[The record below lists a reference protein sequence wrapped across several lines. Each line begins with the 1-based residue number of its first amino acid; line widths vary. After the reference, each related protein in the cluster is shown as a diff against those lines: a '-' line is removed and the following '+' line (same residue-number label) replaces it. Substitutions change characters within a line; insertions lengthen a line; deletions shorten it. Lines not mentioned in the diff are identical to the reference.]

1 MFVLCAALLLAQA
14 DAGVA
19 APAAP
24 SGVER
29 RVKITIRA
37 IAATNDPQAPAGTDP
52 KLKPIAP
59 QIESFGEQFRFRS
72 YKLIDEHTFDLDW
85 KNAAQV
91 ELPGSRSLQVTP
103 RQLDADGRIKVHLEL
118 LGEHPAHSRKLH
130 TDYAIQ
136 RGGTILVG
144 GIRVDPNDA
153 AAGKLLIA
161 ITQEMEK

>member
-1 MFVLCAALLLAQA
+1 MKLLLISAALLLAQA

-19 APAAP
+19 
-24 SGVER
+24 ER
-29 RVKITIRA
+29 RVKITVRA
-37 IAATNDPQAPAGTDP
+37 IAATNEAKAPAGADP

-72 YKLIDEHTFDLDW
+72 YRLIDEQTFDLDW

-103 RQLDADGRIKVHLEL
+103 RNLDAEGRIKVHLEL
-118 LGEHPAHSRKLH
+118 LGEHPAHTRTLH
-130 TDYAIQ
+130 TDYTIQ

-144 GIRVDPNDA
+144 GIRVDPGNE

-161 ITQEMEK
+161 ITQEVEK